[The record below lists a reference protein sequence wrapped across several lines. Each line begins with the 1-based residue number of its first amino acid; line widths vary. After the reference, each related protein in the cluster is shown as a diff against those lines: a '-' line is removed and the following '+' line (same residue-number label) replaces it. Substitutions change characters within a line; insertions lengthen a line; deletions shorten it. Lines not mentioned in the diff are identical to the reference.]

1 MFLTG
6 LPKEIDN
13 DDDPMFVSI
22 KKPMLGEIYLRSASN
37 GKVEETETDSDS
49 DHETPKYDIN
59 KYLSFDD
66 PTVDVASENEL
77 DEEHKHMS
85 TTQINVNTYFT
96 QQTVDL
102 GTIIEEDEP
111 TYRPHI
117 EHTEYMR
124 QYPSSFEKSE
134 GENNDG
140 DLTDAEI
147 SDREKEE
154 MERKGK

>member
-1 MFLTG
+1 MFLSG

-13 DDDPMFVSI
+13 DDDPIFVSI
-22 KKPMLGEIYLRSASN
+22 KKPMLGEIYLCPPPNSN
-37 GKVEETETDSDS
+37 VEEAETDSDS
-49 DHETPKYDIN
+49 DHEMPKYDIN

-77 DEEHKHMS
+77 DEEDKHVS

-102 GTIIEEDEP
+102 GTIVEEDEP

-117 EHTEYMR
+117 EHAEYMR
-124 QYPSSFEKSE
+124 QYPSSFEKSD
-134 GENNDG
+134 GENSDG

-154 MERKGK
+154 MERKGQ